1 MPEFGEKPPK
11 RKKLEAG
18 DILYSPYKP
27 PKRTPEG
34 HRWVVVEKHFDK
46 NYPLRWRLEKLDT
59 EPPTLGEL
67 PPQEPQPGNRR
78 SSMFPT
84 DKPPR
89 ENVPM
94 GGVPRGDLD

>member
-1 MPEFGEKPPK
+1 MPEFGEKPK

-18 DILYSPYKP
+18 DIVYSPYKP
-27 PKRTPEG
+27 PKHIPQGYRA
-34 HRWVVVEKHFDK
+34 VVVERHVDK
-46 NYPLRWRLEKLDT
+46 NYPLRWRIEKVEN
-59 EPPTLGEL
+59 EPPTQGEL
-67 PPQEPQPGNRR
+67 TPQEPQRENRR

-89 ENVPM
+89 EDVPM

>member
-18 DILYSPYKP
+18 DIVYSPYKP
-27 PKRTPEG
+27 PKRIPQG
-34 HRWVVVEKHFDK
+34 LRAVVVERHVDK
-46 NYPLRWRLEKLDT
+46 NYPLRWRLERIES
-59 EPPTLGEL
+59 EPPTQEEL
-67 PPQEPQPGNRR
+67 PPQEPEQQSRG

-84 DKPPR
+84 NKPPR